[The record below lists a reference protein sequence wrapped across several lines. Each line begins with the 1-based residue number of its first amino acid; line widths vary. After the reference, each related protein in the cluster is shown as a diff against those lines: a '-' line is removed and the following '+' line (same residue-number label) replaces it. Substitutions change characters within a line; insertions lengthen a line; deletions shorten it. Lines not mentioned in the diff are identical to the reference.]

1 MDGDH
6 VQKEIDQAN
15 TRRNNRFN
23 SNMSGAAGMR
33 CLTPAVVDQQQIIR
47 RDFKDHYE
55 RARSSSQRGNTGF
68 VNNLTTVM
76 EERRAQSP
84 VKSQLQVIP
93 EVTRQQVHA
102 VAAGTPSVKFS
113 PSKKDINL
121 DSNAPVYGEI
131 SSEQTKQIS
140 AITYQNYRATQDVHK
155 SGRGAKASLY
165 TDDYKYNTIE
175 IPRDQRQFNSH
186 KRNLDGELTNI
197 IKYQQ
202 QQPYETLNPERE
214 SYRPSE
220 AVTPFNEK
228 ATPEMPTSSVLLSP
242 KVIESVR

>member
-1 MDGDH
+1 VSPIRLNDTFRSTLVLGEKEPATMDGDH

-68 VNNLTTVM
+68 VNNLTTVV

-93 EVTRQQVHA
+93 EVTR
-102 VAAGTPSVKFS
+102 
-113 PSKKDINL
+113 
-121 DSNAPVYGEI
+121 
-131 SSEQTKQIS
+131 
-140 AITYQNYRATQDVHK
+140 
-155 SGRGAKASLY
+155 
-165 TDDYKYNTIE
+165 
-175 IPRDQRQFNSH
+175 
-186 KRNLDGELTNI
+186 
-197 IKYQQ
+197 
-202 QQPYETLNPERE
+202 
-214 SYRPSE
+214 
-220 AVTPFNEK
+220 
-228 ATPEMPTSSVLLSP
+228 
-242 KVIESVR
+242 